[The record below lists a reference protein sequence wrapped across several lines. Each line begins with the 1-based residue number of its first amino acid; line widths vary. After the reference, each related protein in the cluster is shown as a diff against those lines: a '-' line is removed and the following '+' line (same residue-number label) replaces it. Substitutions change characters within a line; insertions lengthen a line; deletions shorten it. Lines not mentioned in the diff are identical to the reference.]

1 MSESTIA
8 FTRKPSEET
17 TVDVFGVNVT
27 FLVEGEPTGDRCG
40 VLEYVSMPTASSL
53 ARTGR

>member
-1 MSESTIA
+1 
-8 FTRKPSEET
+8 
-17 TVDVFGVNVT
+17 VDVFGVNVT